1 MGIGGL
7 IARVSKSTKPV
18 QKVGIGRPGFVSHGV
33 GTVSRVSFGKKLG
46 AASRCV
52 ASAEIGRPYAAL
64 VGLGVMVAGLGLS
77 SGRNTVA
84 STAIVAGSILVV
96 LGALVPWFR
105 RVSWK
110 HGELEIEHPEIR
122 KAEAAQDLAE
132 RQSQSGLRLR
142 SGEDV
147 DAARLYSARL
157 ALKAIYGD
165 AAAYVPTFEQCE
177 FRLFMYDEQRS
188 LLVAAVRPLDQLAV
202 GREWRPGEGA
212 IGVAYESGAYVV
224 AVGDQTHDETFN
236 LDASAQL
243 AYAHLTEV
251 AAMPLA
257 NASGRAVGVLSVSH
271 SSDERILNTAAGYEA
286 HARAAAA
293 ATRVVVD
300 LLGLDNDD

>member
-1 MGIGGL
+1 M
-7 IARVSKSTKPV
+7 
-18 QKVGIGRPGFVSHGV
+18 
-33 GTVSRVSFGKKLG
+33 G
-46 AASRCV
+46 AATRRL
-52 ASAEIGRPYAAL
+52 ANAEIGRPYAAL
-64 VGLGVMVAGLGLS
+64 VGSGVVVAGLGLS

-84 STAIVAGSILVV
+84 STAIVAGSVLVV

-122 KAEAAQDLAE
+122 KAQAAQDLAE
-132 RQSQSGLRLR
+132 RQSGPGLRLH

-147 DAARLYSARL
+147 DAARLYSARV

-165 AAAYVPTFEQCE
+165 AAAYVPAFEQCE
-177 FRLFMYDEQRS
+177 FRLFMFDEQRS
-188 LLVAAVRPLDQLAV
+188 PLVASVRPLDQLAV

-212 IGVAYESGAYVV
+212 TGVAYESGEYVV

-236 LDASAQL
+236 LDASAQM
-243 AYAHLTEV
+243 AFAHLTEV

-257 NASGRAVGVLSVSH
+257 NASGRAVGVLSVPH
-271 SSDERILNTAAGYEA
+271 STEKTILNTPEGYEA

>member
-1 MGIGGL
+1 M
-7 IARVSKSTKPV
+7 
-18 QKVGIGRPGFVSHGV
+18 
-33 GTVSRVSFGKKLG
+33 SRWNKLG
-46 AASRCV
+46 AAARRI
-52 ASAEIGRPYAAL
+52 ASAEIGRSYAAI
-64 VGLGVMVAGLGLS
+64 VGLGVATAGLGLD

-84 STAIVAGSILVV
+84 STAVVAGSVLIV

-132 RQSQSGLRLR
+132 RQTKSGLRLH

-147 DAARLYSARL
+147 VAARLYSARL

-165 AAAYVPTFEQCE
+165 AAVYVPEFEQCD
-177 FRLFMYDEQRS
+177 FRLFMYDRRRA
-188 LLVAAVRPLDQLAV
+188 LLVASVQPLDRSSA

-212 IGVAYESGAYVV
+212 TGVAYESGEYVV
-224 AVGDQTHDETFN
+224 AVGDETHDETFN
-236 LDASAQL
+236 LDTSAQL
-243 AYAHLTEV
+243 AFAHLTEV

-257 NASGRAVGVLSVSH
+257 NASGRVVGVLSVSH
-271 SSDERILNTAAGYEA
+271 STEQTILSTAGGYEV
-286 HARAAAA
+286 HAAAAAA